1 MITRASI
8 GRYMHRPI
16 DNPTPEFGAWRHRW
30 AAVKRK
36 VNTLR
41 AHSLSQLEELF
52 AGLIPTHLLSQAD
65 EGANSRTRVFPI
77 RVTFFGFLYQVLK
90 PRTSCREVVRQL
102 QALFALQDRPKIDQ
116 EDSAYCQARNRLP
129 EENLERI
136 LKETANAAD
145 KRTRYRTWFG
155 HDVKVVDASCT
166 SLADTPANQALYPQS
181 KAQAP
186 GCGFPLMKL
195 VVFMSL
201 ASGAVLDVIKG
212 NKHDH
217 ELSLFR
223 RLCSFLKAGDLVLG
237 DDAYSDYGTVAFLPT
252 IGCQGVFRLQG
263 RRHKDFRRGKKLGA
277 GERLITW
284 KRPSQ
289 KAKTMTKKQWEELP
303 AEIEVRLIRVRIP
316 IQGFRTRQIDI
327 VTTLL
332 DPKKYPAEEIA
343 ALFRRRWRLELCF
356 RDIKTSMGMEEMRC
370 KTPEMV
376 HKELLMY
383 LIAHNL
389 IRCLMAEAASIHEA
403 DLERISFKGSVDTVR
418 QYSAALAQARN
429 RKQRSRLLR
438 ELLEILASDLLP
450 DRPNRTEP
458 RAVKRRPKPYALLNK
473 HRSRFKETP
482 HRGRRRA
489 SSARK

>member
-1 MITRASI
+1 MEDS
-8 GRYMHRPI
+8 
-16 DNPTPEFGAWRHRW
+16 TPEFGAWRHRW
-30 AAVKRK
+30 AALKRK
-36 VNTLR
+36 VSTLR
-41 AHSLSQLEELF
+41 THSLGQLEELF
-52 AGLIPTHLLSQAD
+52 NELIPTHLLSQAD
-65 EGANSRTRVFPI
+65 EGANSRKRDFPI

-90 PRTSCREVVRQL
+90 PRTSCREVVRQV
-102 QALFALQDRPKIDQ
+102 QALFALQGRRKID
-116 EDSAYCQARNRLP
+116 EDDSAYCQARNRLP
-129 EENLERI
+129 EDNLERI
-136 LKETANAAD
+136 FKETANAAD
-145 KRTRYRTWFG
+145 KRTQYRKWFG
-155 HDVKVVDASCT
+155 HTVKVVDASST
-166 SLADTPANQALYPQS
+166 SLPDTPANQALYPQS
-181 KAQAP
+181 KAQAS

-201 ASGAVLDVIKG
+201 ASGAILDVVKG
-212 NKHDH
+212 NKHNH

-223 RLCSFLKAGDLVLG
+223 RLCSSLKAGDLVLG

-252 IGCQGVFRLQG
+252 IGCNAVFRLQG
-263 RRHKDFRRGKKLGA
+263 RRHKDFRLGKKLGP
-277 GERLITW
+277 GERLVTW
-284 KRPSQ
+284 KQPPQ
-289 KAKTMTKKQWEELP
+289 KAKTMTDKEWAALP
-303 AEIEVRLIRVRIP
+303 AEIQVRLIRVQIP
-316 IQGFRTRQIDI
+316 IRGFRTRQIDI
-327 VTTLL
+327 ATTLL

-389 IRCLMAEAASIHEA
+389 IRSLMAEAATIHDA
-403 DLERISFKGSVDTVR
+403 DLERISFKGSVDTLR

-489 SSARK
+489 NSGRK